1 MAPVVSYVGKLTK
14 KIFNSPIDYS
24 LSSRFL

>member
-1 MAPVVSYVGKLTK
+1 MAPVVSYVAKLTE

-24 LSSRFL
+24 LSARFL